1 MPDPFTATAGVTALV
16 VYVAKTSY
24 DYLLKSKNGTDK
36 QVKECE
42 AREVQ
47 ESVQA
52 SLDAQTELLKGIAM
66 DQRDTRD
73 GVMQLVTIQKQ
84 RSR

>member
-1 MPDPFTATAGVTALV
+1 MPDPVTATAAIAAAA
-16 VYVAKTSY
+16 VYVCKTGY
-24 DYLLKSKNGTDK
+24 EYVLKSKNGTDK